1 MSRALPKLS
10 DSLGALLNRFV
21 PFEKMGEQ
29 EVAEIDLQSIKGI
42 TSHLR
47 LMRIMASNIEREVET
62 YRLIDSGRVFSSTI
76 EQVLVHKGM
85 MGLVGDNYVLQK
97 SSGIWRK
104 LDGTL
109 TARFVYRS
117 PSEGRNSLV
126 LSVRNI
132 DGRMLLRDHG

>member
-1 MSRALPKLS
+1 MARRKKQRTNYKLPL
-10 DSLGALLNRFV
+10 
-21 PFEKMGEQ
+21 
-29 EVAEIDLQSIKGI
+29 EIDL
-42 TSHLR
+42 LR
-47 LMRIMASNIEREVET
+47 KLAP
-62 YRLIDSGRVFSSTI
+62 L
-76 EQVLVHKGM
+76 LVNKGM
-85 MGLVGDNYVLQK
+85 MGLVGDDYLLQK

-117 PSEGRNSLV
+117 PDEGRNSLV

>member
-1 MSRALPKLS
+1 MARRKKQRTNYKLPL
-10 DSLGALLNRFV
+10 D
-21 PFEKMGEQ
+21 
-29 EVAEIDLQSIKGI
+29 IDLLK
-42 TSHLR
+42 R
-47 LMRIMASNIEREVET
+47 LAP
-62 YRLIDSGRVFSSTI
+62 L
-76 EQVLVHKGM
+76 LVNKGM
-85 MGLVGDNYVLQK
+85 MGLVGEDYLLQK